1 MKKPW
6 AGRFMEKTAKEVED
20 FTESVSFDW
29 RLWPYDIQGS
39 IAHVRMLKKTRIL
52 SSEDAERIMKGL
64 EEIGAEISQG
74 RFRWREELEDVHM
87 NIESALLEKIGP
99 VAGKLHTAR
108 SRNDQ
113 VAVDLR
119 LYLRD
124 QIQDIIKEL
133 KRLIRV
139 VLSHASRH
147 TDTLLPGY
155 THLQRAQPVSLA
167 HHLVAYAEMFLRDMD
182 RYGDALKR
190 TNTLPLGSC
199 ALAGTTLKTDREYLA
214 RVLRF
219 ERISENS
226 MDGVSD
232 RDFVIEFLSASAIFM
247 MHCSRLAEELV
258 LWSTEEFSFIELP
271 DAYTTGSS
279 IMPQKKNPDVAELIR
294 GKTGRVYGSLMALL
308 TIMKGL
314 PLAYNR
320 DMQEDKPPLFDTV
333 DTVRGV
339 LGVLVPLIKNI
350 KFRRKRMK
358 DALRGGYI
366 LSTDVAEYLVKKG
379 MPFRQAHEVTGSLVR
394 YCLERGKELH
404 ELSLEEYKRFSE
416 LFGDDILSVLD
427 LEESIRRRISRG
439 GPAPEETK
447 RQIQRIRSLL

>member
-6 AGRFMEKTAKEVED
+6 SGRFMENTAKEVED

-39 IAHVRMLKKTRIL
+39 IAHVKMLKKTRIL
-52 SSEDAERIMKGL
+52 SPQDAEMIIKGL

-87 NIESALLEKIGP
+87 NIESALLERIGP

-113 VAVDLR
+113 IAVDLR
-119 LYLRD
+119 LYLRE
-124 QIQDIIKEL
+124 QIQKIIKEL

-139 VLSHASRH
+139 FLSHASRH

-167 HHLVAYAEMFLRDMD
+167 HHLIAYAEMFLRDIE

-214 RVLRF
+214 RLLRF
-219 ERISENS
+219 ERVSENS

-294 GKTGRVYGSLMALL
+294 GKTGRVYGALMALL

-333 DTVRGV
+333 DTVWGV
-339 LGVLVPLIKNI
+339 LVVLVPLIKNI
-350 KFRRKRMK
+350 KFRRERMR

-366 LSTDVAEYLVKKG
+366 LATDVAEYLVMKG
-379 MPFRQAHEVTGSLVR
+379 MPFRKAHEVTGSLVR
-394 YCLERGKELH
+394 YCIEKGMELH
-404 ELSLEEYKRFSE
+404 ELSLKEYKGFSE

-427 LEESIRRRISRG
+427 LERALRRRVSRG
-439 GPAPEETK
+439 APSPEETK